1 MSLANQANETLKAI
15 LGVALRIEKQIGNDS
30 PKGEKGKART
40 EGGGGANIIREAAAI
55 GGLATSMTKLITAA
69 DKMKTGSG
77 KKVKDFLIDF
87 STGIKEAAENLK
99 EVDGQELIKS
109 LSALGSS
116 IGKFALGMVAVALL
130 SPLVALGTLVFAL
143 SLKVILM
150 SLNTANANAKGGAEA
165 VAALMSIGKSI
176 ALFALT
182 MVGIALVAPLFALG
196 TLVFALS
203 VKAIIWSLN
212 SAKDTAKGGAD
223 AVAALMNI
231 GKGVLL
237 FSLTMV
243 GIGLVAPTF
252 ALGALTFGLALG
264 FILLELGIAG
274 KKTKEVTEGVNIL
287 KSLIKPIALFSI
299 VLGVVGF
306 LAPVVA
312 LGALTVSLSMLAVGG
327 AAFLLGKLD
336 NKGDVKRGA
345 LVIDMLALPMLA
357 FAGALAIIG
366 SLVKDDPKT
375 LALKMLVIGGAIVG
389 LGLAAYVL
397 GQPEIAIFAEI
408 GAGVLISLAAALL
421 IFAGSLFL
429 LSKAEFTKDKADNL
443 AYAIATIGFSLAKF
457 GLVAI
462 PAAIGT
468 AILIPASIALLPLSA
483 ALARFKTIDW
493 QESDGEALKNALTS
507 TVQGF
512 AHALDGL
519 GIGGMVKLLAAIPVI
534 ALIGDA
540 LVSLAAG
547 VKAMATL
554 SFTEMEYDK
563 ASGKLIPK
571 RTVRLTN
578 EEIQAVGPN
587 TAMILNALAGPLTNF
602 GKWATEG
609 TYTFGPFSLGS
620 GYMLKGIRA
629 AAEVGNAISGI
640 AKGVADMANLNIIEY
655 AVKGGKIVPVS
666 TRKLNQTDFELA
678 STNTAL
684 ILDTLTK
691 PLSKFG
697 KESAKGEGLIWGDGY
712 VLKGIEAAAKVGN
725 AIASIAKGV
734 ADMANLNV
742 VEYVVKGGKL
752 VPVSTRKLIDD
763 DFTLAATN
771 VDKILTALT
780 KPLSDFGMKFK
791 EGSTWFTDSG
801 IEAGIDA
808 IGKISDPISKLAD
821 MTLKLANGQANQ
833 YTVRNGKMVLT
844 GVVPFDKAIPT
855 ALNNAKKLLNTY
867 PQLLANVGIYIDKYE
882 DEIDTA
888 IDYIPKMASSIGKLA
903 DSMKKVG
910 GSFDKLDSNKLGLY
924 KTFVSITTG
933 LTKMNTPFEKFTKL
947 FGSFTKDMGSF
958 VKTWEKFGKDDA
970 EYLKSYADSLKTIAS
985 VDVGKLKEI
994 TNSIKE
1000 QAAAQAA
1007 LDNKAKEQT
1016 SNQPSMLE
1024 KVANTVKGAMTPT
1037 PAASTPQPTKAKP
1050 DRPQPQPAPGQQL
1063 VTELYVTN
1071 LYINNKLVKN

>member
-15 LGVALRIEKQIGNDS
+15 LGVAIRIEKQVSGNNS
-30 PKGEKGKART
+30 PKGDKAQIQ
-40 EGGGGANIIREAAAI
+40 GSSNNDMSREATAI

-69 DKMKTGSG
+69 DKMKIGSG
-77 KKVKDFLIDF
+77 KKVKEFLVDF
-87 STGIKEAAENLK
+87 STGIKDAAENLK
-99 EVDGQELIKS
+99 DVNGQELLDSMVK
-109 LSALGSS
+109 LSSS
-116 IGKFALGMVAVALL
+116 IGKFALGMTAVALL
-130 SPLVALGTLVFAL
+130 APLVALGTLVFAM

-150 SLNTANANAKGGAEA
+150 SLNTATESAKTGADA
-165 VAALMSIGKSI
+165 VIALMNIGKSI

-182 MVGIALVAPLFALG
+182 MVGVALVAPLFALG

-223 AVAALMNI
+223 AISALMSI

-243 GIGLVAPTF
+243 GIGLVAPIF

-274 KKTKEVTEGVNIL
+274 KKSEDINKGVDVL
-287 KSLIKPIALFSI
+287 KSMLKPIALFSV
-299 VLGVVGF
+299 VLGVVG
-306 LAPVVA
+306 LVAPVVA
-312 LGALTVSLSMLAVGG
+312 LGALTISLSILAVGG
-327 AAFLLGKLD
+327 VTYLLGKLD

-345 LVIDMLALPMLA
+345 LALDMLALPMLA

-375 LALKMLVIGGAIVG
+375 LGLKMLVLGGAIVG
-389 LGLAAYVL
+389 LGLAAFVL
-397 GQPEIAIFAEI
+397 GQPIVAPFVEI
-408 GAGVLISLAAALL
+408 GAGVLITLAASLVV
-421 IFAGSLFL
+421 FAGALWL

-443 AYAIATIGFSLAKF
+443 AYAISTIGFSLAKF

-462 PAAIGT
+462 PAAIGS
-468 AILIPASIALLPLSA
+468 AALIPASIALLPLTASL
-483 ALARFKTIDW
+483 ALFKTIDW

-512 AHALDGL
+512 AHALDGI
-519 GIGGMVKLLAAIPVI
+519 GISGMVKLLAAIPVI
-534 ALIGDA
+534 ALIGGA
-540 LVSLAAG
+540 LTALAYG
-547 VKAMATL
+547 VKSMATL
-554 SFTEMEYDK
+554 SFIEMEYDK
-563 ASGKLIPK
+563 KAGKLIPK

-629 AAEVGNAISGI
+629 ASEIGNTISGI
-640 AKGVADMANLNIIEY
+640 AKGVADMANLNVIEY
-655 AVKGGKIVPVS
+655 TVKGGKIIPVS
-666 TRKLNQTDFELA
+666 TRKLTQNDFNLA
-678 STNTAL
+678 ATNTAS
-684 ILDTLTK
+684 ILSTLAK

-697 KESAKGEGLIWGDGY
+697 EESSKGEGLIWGDGY

-734 ADMANLNV
+734 TNMVNLNV
-742 VEYVVKGGKL
+742 VEYAVKGGKL
-752 VPVSTRKLIDD
+752 IPISTRKLTDD

-771 VDKILTALT
+771 VGKILDALT

-821 MTLKLANGQANQ
+821 MTLKLASGQANQ

-844 GVVPFDKAIPT
+844 GVIPFDKAIPI
-855 ALNNAKKLLNTY
+855 AMSNAKKLLYTY
-867 PQLLANVGIYIDKYE
+867 PQLLASVGIYIDKYE
-882 DEIDTA
+882 DDIDRA
-888 IDYIPKMASSIGKLA
+888 LEYIPNMSKNIGKLA
-903 DSMKKVG
+903 DSMAKVG
-910 GSFDKLDSNKLGLY
+910 TAFDKLDAKKLGLY

-933 LTKMNTPFEKFTKL
+933 LTSINTPFEKFTKL
-947 FGSFTKDMGSF
+947 FGTFTKDMGSF

-985 VDVGKLKEI
+985 VDVGKLQAI
-994 TNSIKE
+994 TKSIKE
-1000 QAAAQAA
+1000 QATAQAV
-1007 LDNKAKEQT
+1007 LNNQSKEPGKT
-1016 SNQPSMLE
+1016 QPSMFE
-1024 KVANTVKGAMTPT
+1024 KVIPGTENKPVPQA
-1037 PAASTPQPTKAKP
+1037 PAQTAPKIAQDKP
-1050 DRPQPQPAPGQQL
+1050 EPRPAQGQQL
-1063 VTELYVTN
+1063 VAELYVTN
-1071 LYINNKLVKN
+1071 LYVNGKLQK